1 LNSVHRTLRFHIL
14 WGWRKR
20 IAVTSNDMP
29 RNAEDNETQ
38 YMLLIRV
45 PQKPQEGRASP
56 YLSYESRRRRH
67 GYITLRR

>member
-1 LNSVHRTLRFHIL
+1 
-14 WGWRKR
+14 
-20 IAVTSNDMP
+20 MP

-56 YLSYESRRRRH
+56 YL
-67 GYITLRR
+67 